1 MNIDEQWSNDSTKE
15 KKYNIIYTIICM
27 NRVWRE
33 FKTIG
38 GYKRKDIQRKKLK
51 NSSYIGFILKIET
64 LIFLNLFYLQ
74 ITYIHLIIYFRSQL
88 YSKLQVMFIIYYLI
102 SINIK

>member
-15 KKYNIIYTIICM
+15 KKYNIIIYTIICM

-38 GYKRKDIQRKKLK
+38 G
-51 NSSYIGFILKIET
+51 
-64 LIFLNLFYLQ
+64 
-74 ITYIHLIIYFRSQL
+74 
-88 YSKLQVMFIIYYLI
+88 
-102 SINIK
+102 

>member
-1 MNIDEQWSNDSTKE
+1 MNIDEQWSNDSTKK
-15 KKYNIIYTIICM
+15 KKYNIIIYTIICM

-51 NSSYIGFILKIET
+51 ILHT
-64 LIFLNLFYLQ
+64 
-74 ITYIHLIIYFRSQL
+74 
-88 YSKLQVMFIIYYLI
+88 
-102 SINIK
+102 